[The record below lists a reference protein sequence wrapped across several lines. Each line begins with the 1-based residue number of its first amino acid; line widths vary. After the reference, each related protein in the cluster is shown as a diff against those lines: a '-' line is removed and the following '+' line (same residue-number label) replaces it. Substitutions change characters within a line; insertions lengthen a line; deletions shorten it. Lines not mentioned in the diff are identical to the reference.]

1 MKIKKTRGVNKAICC
16 FFSPSPSFPS
26 LSRAAYYSV
35 LIYKALNVILHV
47 EVKGRD
53 WKRKREKKRGREGG
67 RKEKERGEKKERNTK
82 MKGKR
87 RLETDRD
94 RKSAHDMGKWQ
105 QGIFRAAVE
114 HKRVIVLAQMLHSHN
129 KQDTMFLLSWWAQS
143 VKWLKI
149 DFVPVIT
156 VCKLLSRDCKGSDF
170 LITYIL
176 WCLMIGFLK

>member
-1 MKIKKTRGVNKAICC
+1 MNLKTGYIKKEMLQKRS
-16 FFSPSPSFPS
+16 FFSLPSSPLPVKSSLLKYIDLWSLQCGPSCPS
-26 LSRAAYYSV
+26 QG
-35 LIYKALNVILHV
+35 KTM
-47 EVKGRD
+47 D
-53 WKRKREKKRGREGG
+53 EKKKKKKRQKKKRHLEMD
-67 RKEKERGEKKERNTK
+67 KERENIPNMR
-82 MKGKR
+82 
-87 RLETDRD
+87 
-94 RKSAHDMGKWQ
+94 KWQ
-105 QGIFRAAVE
+105 LGIFRAALE
-114 HKRVIVLAQMLHSHN
+114 HKRVIVLAQMLLSHN

>member
-1 MKIKKTRGVNKAICC
+1 M
-16 FFSPSPSFPS
+16 
-26 LSRAAYYSV
+26 
-35 LIYKALNVILHV
+35 
-47 EVKGRD
+47 D
-53 WKRKREKKRGREGG
+53 
-67 RKEKERGEKKERNTK
+67 KERENVPNMR
-82 MKGKR
+82 
-87 RLETDRD
+87 
-94 RKSAHDMGKWQ
+94 KWQ
-105 QGIFRAAVE
+105 QGIFRAALE
-114 HKRVIVLAQMLHSHN
+114 HKRVIVLAQMLLSHN